1 MVRPPFVMVSSR
13 LSGDSPTTEVNAL
26 DPSTPCYKL
35 YESIGE
41 PPVAAPSISPI
52 TVVTEVSA
60 YETKVGEV
68 KGVWGT
74 VCTILPESLGVDMVL

>member
-35 YESIGE
+35 YDKIGE
-41 PPVAAPSISPI
+41 PPVAAPNISPI
-52 TVVTEVSA
+52 TVVTDVSA
-60 YETKVGEV
+60 YDIKVGAAA
-68 KGVWGT
+68 GVWGT
-74 VCTILPESLGVDMVL
+74 VCTILP